1 MPPWPCE
8 PLFPAGTGTQ
18 AVHYALNA
26 SATELGL
33 PLPVHKHHTANWSA
47 PCFLMPLRDP
57 AGRLESGVRFEL
69 LHPTLSRPRLTRFR
83 SAHALVNGLRRA
95 DPAATRLLA
104 LSRDKTNPGNDG
116 SFFLTNQSFYLAR
129 LPDAANVLF
138 VCVTTLRRDL
148 ALVTRDPQW
157 DADAPAS
164 FRRSAVASENVTLRS
179 TLRPADAAYVRRLF
193 ADDTA
198 LVCRACGVACAP

>member
-8 PLFPAGTGTQ
+8 PLLPAGTGTH

-33 PLPVHKHHTANWSA
+33 PLPVHQHHTANWSA

-69 LHPTLSRPRLTRFR
+69 LHPTESRPRLTRFR
-83 SAHALVNGLRRA
+83 SAQALVDGLRRA

-104 LSRDKTNPGNDG
+104 LSRNKTSPSSDG

-129 LPDAANVLF
+129 LPDAASVLF
-138 VCVTTLRRDL
+138 VCDTTLRRDL
-148 ALVTRDPQW
+148 ALVTRDPHW

-179 TLRPADAAYVRRLF
+179 ALRPADAQYMRRLF
-193 ADDTA
+193 ADDAA
-198 LVCRACGVACAP
+198 LVCRECGVACHV